1 MLKENWK
8 SALVAAIAVTLLPLS
23 TWAQDVETVMRRL
36 TEQGHLYAALG
47 VDPKSAR
54 ECDVLVGEYFIN
66 KSGTAARINQWLQ
79 THPTAPQYDR
89 NRLGVLLANL
99 LVREGDYGQALQI
112 YETHALY
119 SLPETETTEA
129 RLSQA
134 VAYIRTRRTQAAASV
149 LESLDEAKTHQ
160 VDILYLSGYVKYAEG
175 DYRRAIPFLEAV
187 QESPDYRRSA
197 SVYLADCYLCSEHP
211 NVALQL
217 ARAYQQDFPQ
227 SSLLPDA
234 LRIEGE
240 ALYDQKQY
248 HAATT
253 KLQTYIASTESP
265 QRKALYKLGMS
276 LYQQG
281 NFAQAAKTFSQSAG
295 SERDAMAQNAW
306 LHSGLCYLQTG
317 QKQQAGIAFQQA
329 SEIEGDAAVQEEAL
343 YNYALT
349 LHDGATMGFGE
360 NVQVFEQFLNQ
371 FPQSQYRNS
380 VARHLTEVY
389 FTTKNYPAALASI
402 NKIQKPS
409 REILA
414 AKQKV
419 LYNLGVQA
427 YHQGDMQV
435 TKEYMRQSYATSPQ
449 AEPLLWKG
457 EAEYR
462 LGEYAAAAADLKKY
476 LGEKGALPSNQSKA
490 HYLLGYTYFKQK
502 NYAAAATQFERCDQT
517 GTTGADAL
525 NRLADCQF
533 AARNYDAAYSTYDQ
547 ARRADPTHGDY
558 SLLQQ
563 ALISGLRGNYNQ
575 KLRLLQQVGTSYQS
589 SSLAAEALYEQ
600 GRAYVQAGD
609 NERATTAFRRLAEDY
624 PESPLARKV
633 QNELGMIYSN
643 EGNTNMAIKCYR
655 EAIELYPN
663 TEEAQTAVANLRD
676 LLSATG
682 RIDELQALAQQAG
695 QPLSQEE
702 LDKVTADAAIQAQ
715 HNGQH
720 DQALTLYRRLEAQ
733 TSSPTILQQ
742 ALNGQLA
749 SAKQLNNRATLI
761 DVTTHLLDPTTRT
774 SSELMLQARLL
785 RAQSYLAAGRADSA
799 VADYQQ
805 LTQAAQTL
813 EGAQATV
820 ELAQY
825 AYDTKQYESAE
836 AILTKFTDTGTP
848 HAYWLAR
855 GFVLLS
861 DVYAATGRSIEAR
874 QYLLS
879 LRSNYTESEE
889 INRMIE
895 QRLKSLKQ

>member
-1 MLKENWK
+1 MKDNWK
-8 SALVAAIAVTLLPLS
+8 SALAAMIAVSLLPLS
-23 TWAQDVETVMRRL
+23 TRAQDVETVMRRL
-36 TEQGHLYAALG
+36 TEQSHAYAALG
-47 VDPKSAR
+47 VDPASAR

-66 KSGTAARINQWLQ
+66 KNGTAARISRWLQ
-79 THPTAPQYDR
+79 AHPAAAQYDR
-89 NRLGVLLANL
+89 NRLSVLLANL
-99 LVREGDYGQALQI
+99 LVREGDYRQALQI

-119 SLPETETTEA
+119 SLPESETTEA

-134 VAYIRTRRTQAAASV
+134 VAYIRTGRIQAASSV
-149 LESLDEAKTHQ
+149 LESLGEAKTHQ

-197 SVYLADCYLCSEHP
+197 SVYLADCYLCSNRP
-211 NVALQL
+211 KVALQL

-227 SSLLPDA
+227 SSLLPEA
-234 LRIEGE
+234 VRIEGE
-240 ALYDQKQY
+240 ALYDQQQY
-248 HAATT
+248 AAATR
-253 KLQTYIASTESP
+253 KLQTYTASTASP
-265 QRKALYKLGMS
+265 QRKALYKLGMAY
-276 LYQQG
+276 YQQG
-281 NFAQAAKTFSQSAG
+281 QFDQAAKTFSQSAG

-329 SEIEGDAAVQEEAL
+329 SEMDGDAAVQEEAL

-360 NVQVFEQFLNQ
+360 NVRVFEQFLNQ

-462 LGEYAAAAADLKKY
+462 LGEYDAAAADLKKY
-476 LGEKGALPSNQSKA
+476 LGEKGALASNQSKA

-502 NYAAAATQFERCDQT
+502 NYTAAAAQFERCEQT
-517 GTTGADAL
+517 GATGADAL

-558 SLLQQ
+558 GLLQQ
-563 ALISGLRGNYNQ
+563 ALISGLRGNYSQ
-575 KLRLLQQVGTSYQS
+575 KLRLLQQVGTSYQG

-609 NERATTAFRRLAEDY
+609 NERAATAFRRLAEDY

-633 QNELGMIYSN
+633 LNELGMIYSN

-655 EAIELYPN
+655 VAIELYPN

-702 LDKVTADAAIQAQ
+702 LDNVTSDAAMRAQ
-715 HNGQH
+715 SNGQH

-733 TSSPTILQQ
+733 TSSSTVLQQ

-749 SAKQLNNRATLI
+749 SAKQLGNRETLI
-761 DVTTHLLDPTTRT
+761 DVTSHLLDPATRT

-785 RAQSYLAAGRADSA
+785 RAQNYLAAGRADSA

-805 LTQAAQTL
+805 LTQMPQTI

-836 AILTKFTDTGTP
+836 AILSKFTDTGTP

-895 QRLKSLKQ
+895 QRLKTMK

>member
-1 MLKENWK
+1 MKGNWK
-8 SALVAAIAVTLLPLS
+8 SGLSAMLAVAMLPFS
-23 TWAQDVETVMRRL
+23 AWSQDVESVMRRL
-36 TEQGHLYAALG
+36 VEQSHPYAALG
-47 VDPKSAR
+47 VDPASAR
-54 ECDVLVGEYFIN
+54 ECDVLVSEYFIN
-66 KSGTAARINQWLQ
+66 KSGTAARIERWLQ
-79 THPTAPQYDR
+79 VHPSASRYDR
-89 NRLGVLLANL
+89 NRMGVLWANL

-112 YETHALY
+112 YETHALF
-119 SLPETETTEA
+119 SLPESETTEA

-134 VAYIRTRRTQAAASV
+134 VAYIRTGRTRAAASV
-149 LESLDEAKTHQ
+149 LESLDETETHQ
-160 VDILYLSGYVKYAEG
+160 VDILYLNGYVRYAEG
-175 DYRRAIPFLEAV
+175 EYREAIPFFEAV
-187 QESPDYRRSA
+187 QMSPDYRRSA
-197 SVYLADCYLCSEHP
+197 AVYMADCYLCSERA

-217 ARAYQQDFPQ
+217 ARAYQQDFPN
-227 SSLLPDA
+227 SSMLPEA
-234 LRIEGE
+234 VRIEGE
-240 ALYDQKQY
+240 ALYDQRQY
-248 HAATT
+248 RAAAT
-253 KLQTYIASTESP
+253 KLQQYSASTRLP

-281 NFAQAAKTFSQSAG
+281 GYAQAAKTLSESAG
-295 SERDAMAQNAW
+295 SERDVMAQNAW

-329 SEIEGDAAVQEEAL
+329 SEMDGDAAVQEEAL

-360 NVQVFEQFLNQ
+360 NVQVFERFLNQ

-402 NKIQKPS
+402 EKIQKPS
-409 REILA
+409 REILE

-427 YHQGDMQV
+427 YHQGDMRV

-462 LGEYAAAAADLKKY
+462 LEEYDAAAADLKKY
-476 LGEKGALPSNQSKA
+476 LSTAGALPANQSKA

-502 NYAAAATQFERCDQT
+502 NYTAAAGQFERCEQV
-517 GTTGADAL
+517 GTMGADVL

-533 AARNYDAAYSTYDQ
+533 AMRDYDAAYSTYDQ

-575 KLRLLQQVGTSYQS
+575 KLRLLQQVGTSYRGS
-589 SSLAAEALYEQ
+589 ALATDALYEQ
-600 GRAYVQAGD
+600 GRAYVQGGD
-609 NERATTAFRRLAEDY
+609 DEHAISTFRALLEQY
-624 PESPLARKV
+624 PESTQAR
-633 QNELGMIYSN
+633 QAGNELGMIYSN
-643 EGNTNMAIKCYR
+643 QGELDLAIQSYR
-655 EAIELYPN
+655 EVIETYPN
-663 TEEAQTAVANLRD
+663 TEEAQTAVSNLRD

-682 RIDELQALAQQAG
+682 RIDELQALAEQAG
-695 QPLSQEE
+695 QPLSKREMDE
-702 LDKVTADAAIQAQ
+702 VMVDAAIRAQ
-715 HNGQH
+715 SNGQH
-720 DQALTLYRRLEAQ
+720 EQALTIYRRLEVQ
-733 TSSPTILQQ
+733 TESPTMLQH
-742 ALNGQLA
+742 ALGGELE
-749 SAKQLNNRATLI
+749 SAKQLGNRATLI
-761 DVTTHLLDPTTRT
+761 GVTSHLLDPTSRT
-774 SSELMLQARLL
+774 SSELLLQARLL
-785 RAQSYLAAGRADSA
+785 RAQSYLAEGRADSA
-799 VADYQQ
+799 VADYQR
-805 LTQAAQTL
+805 LTQVPQAV

-836 AILTKFTDTGTP
+836 TVLTRFTDTGTP

-895 QRLKSLKQ
+895 QRLKSLK

>member
-1 MLKENWK
+1 MMKDNWK
-8 SALVAAIAVTLLPLS
+8 SALSALLTVTLLPLLAN
-23 TWAQDVETVMRRL
+23 AQDVETVMRRL
-36 TEQGHLYAALG
+36 TEQSHPYAALG
-47 VDPKSAR
+47 VEPASAC
-54 ECDVLVGEYFIN
+54 ECDVLVSEYFIN
-66 KSGTAARINQWLQ
+66 KSGTAARINRWLQ
-79 THPTAPQYDR
+79 AHPSAPQYDR
-89 NRLGVLLANL
+89 DRLSIMLANL
-99 LVREGDYGQALQI
+99 LVREGDYSQALQI
-112 YETHALY
+112 YETHALF
-119 SLPETETTEA
+119 SLPKTETTEA

-134 VAYIRTRRTQAAASV
+134 VAYIRTGRTQAATSV
-149 LESLDEAKTHQ
+149 LRSLDKAKTHQ
-160 VDILYLSGYVKYAEG
+160 VDILYLSGYVRYAEG
-175 DYRRAIPFLEAV
+175 EYRKAIPFFEAV

-197 SVYLADCYLCSEHP
+197 SVYVADCYLCSNRP

-227 SSLLPDA
+227 SGLLPEA
-234 LRIEGE
+234 IRIEGE

-248 HAATT
+248 HTATT
-253 KLQTYIASTESP
+253 KLQTYIASTESL

-276 LYQQG
+276 YYQQG
-281 NFAQAAKTFSQSAG
+281 DFAQAAKILSQSAG

-306 LHSGLCYLQTG
+306 LHSGLCYLKTG

-329 SEIEGDAAVQEEAL
+329 SEMNGDPAVQEEAL

-360 NVQVFEQFLNQ
+360 NVRVFEQFLNQ

-389 FTTKNYPAALASI
+389 FTTKNYPAALTSI

-435 TKEYMRQSYATSPQ
+435 TKEYMRQSYATNPQ

-462 LGEYAAAAADLKKY
+462 MEEYAAAAADLKKY
-476 LGEKGALPSNQSKA
+476 LGAAGTLPANQSKA

-502 NYAAAATQFERCDQT
+502 NYSAAAGQFEQCEQT
-517 GTTGADAL
+517 GTMGADAL

-533 AARNYDAAYSTYDQ
+533 AARDYDAAYSTYDQ
-547 ARRADPTHGDY
+547 ARRTDPTHGDY

-575 KLRLLQQVGTSYQS
+575 KLRLLQQVGTSYQGS
-589 SSLAAEALYEQ
+589 TLATEALFQQ
-600 GRAYVQAGD
+600 GRTYVQGGD
-609 NERATTAFRRLAEDY
+609 NERAISTFKQLVETY
-624 PESPLARKV
+624 SESTQAR
-633 QNELGMIYSN
+633 QAGNELGMIYSN
-643 EGNTNMAIKCYR
+643 QGKADLAIQSYR
-655 EAIELYPN
+655 KVIETYPN
-663 TEEAQTAVANLRD
+663 TEEAQTAVANLKD
-676 LLSATG
+676 LLTATG
-682 RIDELQALAQQAG
+682 RIDELQVLAQQAG
-695 QPLSQEE
+695 QPLSPEE
-702 LDKVTADAAIQAQ
+702 MDKVIADAAIQAQ
-715 HNGQH
+715 SNGQ
-720 DQALTLYRRLEAQ
+720 QERALTLYRRLEIQ
-733 TSSPTILQQ
+733 TNSPSVLQQ
-742 ALNGQLA
+742 ALSGQLE
-749 SAKQLNNRATLI
+749 SAKQLSNRPTLI
-761 DVTTHLLDPTTRT
+761 DVTTHLLDPTSRT

-785 RAQSYLAAGRADSA
+785 RAQNYLAIGRADSA
-799 VADYQQ
+799 VADYQLLSQ
-805 LTQAAQTL
+805 VPHTI
-813 EGAQATV
+813 EGAQAAV

-825 AYDTKQYESAE
+825 AFDTKQYESAE
-836 AILTKFTDTGTP
+836 AILSKFTDTGTP

-855 GFVLLS
+855 GFILLS
-861 DVYAATGRSIEAR
+861 DVYSATGRSIEAR

-895 QRLKSLKQ
+895 QRLKSLK